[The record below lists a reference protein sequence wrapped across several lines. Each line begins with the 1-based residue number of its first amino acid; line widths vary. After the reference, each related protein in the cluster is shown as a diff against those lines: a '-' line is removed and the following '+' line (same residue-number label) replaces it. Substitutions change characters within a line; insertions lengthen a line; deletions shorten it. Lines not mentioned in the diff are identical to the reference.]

1 MAARNGESMGAP
13 APCARTRVG
22 PSAGPSNRSSGS
34 GEAAGASTGCGDLP
48 EPPPSPGAPEPPE
61 PPGGTLDGGIRGLY
75 PSTCG
80 QAAPQLLTSWRFP
93 ARGRTAMAKT
103 TLPPEAALERSL
115 ARMVHRLREAAEDN
129 LLGVATY
136 GALAKSRHASGS
148 GAAEVNILVVVANA
162 TLQALLPLAPVLT
175 SAQRQSQVSSFVAT
189 PAELRVDAQLFPARL
204 LEIRLTHRLLY
215 GDVHLDRLEIAP
227 RGLRFAA
234 LQELENLEIRLRHR
248 ILDRGTDP
256 DLLWAGIV
264 QSLPRLI
271 AILETV
277 LQAHPGERRGAGR
290 VGGGRG
296 GGQAPRHTAHGGE
309 ARPPAG
315 IGRGAGGGDL
325 IEEAAKELAEQQGA
339 RDPEDQPEQRQ
350 RRASAQDQPPH
361 VAAGRP
367 AGLAPRGLPRAL
379 GPPGRRAG
387 TDAPHRPPPPGRRA
401 Q

>member
-1 MAARNGESMGAP
+1 MTKMSI
-13 APCARTRVG
+13 
-22 PSAGPSNRSSGS
+22 S
-34 GEAAGASTGCGDLP
+34 
-48 EPPPSPGAPEPPE
+48 
-61 PPGGTLDGGIRGLY
+61 
-75 PSTCG
+75 
-80 QAAPQLLTSWRFP
+80 
-93 ARGRTAMAKT
+93 
-103 TLPPEAALERSL
+103 PEAALERSL

-136 GALAKSRHASGS
+136 GAPAKSRHASGT

-234 LQELENLEIRLRHR
+234 LQELKNLEIRLRHR

-264 QSLPRLI
+264 QSLPRLV

-277 LQAHPGERRGAGR
+277 LH
-290 VGGGRG
+290 
-296 GGQAPRHTAHGGE
+296 AHGGE
-309 ARPPAG
+309 
-315 IGRGAGGGDL
+315 
-325 IEEAAKELAEQQGA
+325 
-339 RDPEDQPEQRQ
+339 
-350 RRASAQDQPPH
+350 
-361 VAAGRP
+361 RP
-367 AGLAPRGLPRAL
+367 ATRSDMVRQAAETLGIEPSRLEPINVLRQLTSRPTDEVVREELGGYLTLLADLVRHL
-379 GPPGRRAG
+379 GRLAAADGMPPEVSASVWE
-387 TDAPHRPPPPGRRA
+387 
-401 Q
+401 